1 MKRLI
6 FYPQASC
13 LQALCQSSAVA
24 QTLALPQPKEK
35 GVTCQSELEA
45 DAMPGEDIV
54 MEGR

>member
-1 MKRLI
+1 M
-6 FYPQASC
+6 
-13 LQALCQSSAVA
+13 A